1 MADESKI
8 ITKSGFYRYQLTL
21 GSQIGKS
28 SPGTMKLVQGRSVLM
43 DNSDDKSKYYV
54 TLRGVKV
61 NKKIYQP
68 TEIEAEVDFVL
79 KTNDTSGKDSTNVPS
94 FEAATS
100 LFMRREVELEIL
112 ESDKPL
118 ISGDNIISDIEK
130 EVHAHKVAV
139 SCFVYEVF
147 PKLKCDTNGKKM
159 YVKLNI
165 FSMDKLMTINK
176 YSKAYV
182 ARKLGSGILKPESLN
197 FGTKANGTTPLIK
210 TNKDGMRFLKYI
222 ESDTS
227 TDTNGNSTKTNI
239 GTEFIQPYLVQYNE
253 SFYDF
258 LVRTANR
265 CGEFLYFENG
275 QLLPSPSMA
284 CRPTR

>member
-1 MADESKI
+1 
-8 ITKSGFYRYQLTL
+8 
-21 GSQIGKS
+21 
-28 SPGTMKLVQGRSVLM
+28 MKLVQGIGVLM
-43 DNSDDKSKYYV
+43 DNSADSSTYYV

-68 TEIEAEVDFVL
+68 TEIEAEVDFTL
-79 KTNDTSGKDSTNVPS
+79 QTNDTSGHDSTKVPS
-94 FEAATS
+94 FEVASS
-100 LFMRREVELEIL
+100 LFMRREVKLEII
-112 ESDKPL
+112 ESIKSSTSGNPVITETDKNTNVYP
-118 ISGDNIISDIEK
+118 
-130 EVHAHKVAV
+130 VAK

-147 PKLKCDTNGKKM
+147 PKLKCDSNGKKM

-197 FGTKANGTTPLIK
+197 FGKKADGTSPLIK

-265 CGEFLYFENG
+265 CGEFLYFEDG
-275 QLLPSPSMA
+275 QLVLGLPNSSNTVSIDQYASVRQAFYWFP
-284 CRPTR
+284 